1 MKTKVLVGIL
11 IFLIVVNLATLGTYL
26 YLRFVAPEEPPFGFP
41 GGGPPPAML
50 ELDPAARSQLRD
62 LMMDF
67 RREARPLQ
75 EQILRAE
82 DSIAILLVQEPV
94 PDETL
99 ERLFEQIAD
108 LRVSI
113 NKMAVRRLVQTKSF
127 LPPEQQRMFFR
138 AIMDARPQ
146 MGPRGGFGRGP
157 LIGPDS
163 GRGRRFGPEGR
174 MHRNDP
180 PPD

>member
-11 IFLIVVNLATLGTYL
+11 ILLIIVNLTTLGTYL
-26 YLRFVAPEEPPFGFP
+26 YLRFVAPGEPAPGFP
-41 GGGPPPAML
+41 GGGPPPAIM

-82 DSIAILLVQEPV
+82 DSIAVLLEQEPV
-94 PDETL
+94 PADAVD
-99 ERLFEQIAD
+99 RLFERTAD

-113 NKMAVRRLVQTKSF
+113 NKMALRRLVQTKSF
-127 LPPEQQRMFFR
+127 LPPEQQRLFFR
-138 AIMDARPQ
+138 AIMEARPQ

-157 LIGPDS
+157 FMGPDS
-163 GRGRRFGPEGR
+163 DRGRPFGPEGR
-174 MHRNDP
+174 PHRDQP
-180 PPD
+180 PLE